1 MTFAIGLTISFILIS
16 LFIYVLPIISNKIS
30 LSVLL
35 IITTLAFVLSSLM
48 TKLYSPL
55 IGIGIFLLLIG
66 SLSLLIGK
74 KRMWIDT
81 TTNKKGSSS
90 RRKRFKELSV
100 IEGTIL
106 ENLSSVDDHMLYH
119 KSKDDHFVDSQSPQN
134 VIDLKGMHSEINLG
148 EYEVAASSD
157 EIIYKDEPNIEVD
170 EIREE
175 KILYQI
181 ESEDD
186 IKQDNQIV
194 SNDELSDQWMEKRLQ
209 SLFDNEKISDDAT
222 KESLFENISD
232 LDNSSLDNSRYED
245 LSEGYFNQS
254 GSGINGSKE

>member
-1 MTFAIGLTISFILIS
+1 MTFAIGLTISFIVLS

-48 TKLYSPL
+48 ANLYSPL

-74 KRMWIDT
+74 KRMWLET
-81 TTNKKGSSS
+81 TINKKASSS

-100 IEGTIL
+100 IEGTNL

-119 KSKDDHFVDSQSPQN
+119 KSKDDHFDASQSPQS

-157 EIIYKDEPNIEVD
+157 EIIYKDETNIEVD

-175 KILYQI
+175 KILYQFD
-181 ESEDD
+181 SEDD
-186 IKQDNQIV
+186 IKIDNQIV
-194 SNDELSDQWMEKRLQ
+194 SNDELSDQWMEKRLK
-209 SLFDNEKISDDAT
+209 SLFNEKVSDDAT
-222 KESLFENISD
+222 KENSVENISD
-232 LDNSSLDNSRYED
+232 MENSRYED

>member
-48 TKLYSPL
+48 AKLYSPL
-55 IGIGIFLLLIG
+55 VGIGIFLLLIG

-74 KRMWIDT
+74 KRMWLET
-81 TTNKKGSSS
+81 TPNKKGSSS

-119 KSKDDHFVDSQSPQN
+119 KTKDDYFDDSQSPKS

-148 EYEVAASSD
+148 EYEIAAAREDVNYNDESD
-157 EIIYKDEPNIEVD
+157 IVVD
-170 EIREE
+170 EIKEE
-175 KILYQI
+175 KILYQFD
-181 ESEDD
+181 SEDD
-186 IKQDNQIV
+186 IKQDNQTV

-222 KESLFENISD
+222 KESSFENISD
-232 LDNSSLDNSRYED
+232 MANSRYED

>member
-48 TKLYSPL
+48 AKLYSPL

-74 KRMWIDT
+74 KRMWIET

-100 IEGTIL
+100 IEGTNL

-119 KSKDDHFVDSQSPQN
+119 KSKDDHFDVSQSPQS

-148 EYEVAASSD
+148 EYEVAAGEDTIYND
-157 EIIYKDEPNIEVD
+157 ETDIIVD
-170 EIREE
+170 EIKEE

-181 ESEDD
+181 DSEDD
-186 IKQDNQIV
+186 IKIDNQIV
-194 SNDELSDQWMEKRLQ
+194 SIDELSDQWMEKRLQ

-222 KESLFENISD
+222 KENSFENISD
-232 LDNSSLDNSRYED
+232 LDNSRYED

-254 GSGINGSKE
+254 GSGKNGSKE